1 MNKNSLIVAQ
11 NIGYKINENKLFHN
25 ISFDINHGEALHI
38 KGRNGS
44 GKSTL
49 IRIILGIT
57 EPVKG
62 TLENKST
69 KEICY
74 LGHKNALKT
83 YLTLDDNIH
92 LMQLGNS
99 EMLKSYLDKL
109 ELNKYR
115 DVTVSNLSFG
125 QQKKL
130 ALLRVF
136 LNNSDLIILDEPFV
150 GLDDGALTVLTSFL
164 NNELDKNKSLVFTS
178 HIPCNINSKILEIP
192 KKNKHV

>member
-25 ISFDINHGEALHI
+25 ISFDIKHGEALHI

-83 YLTLDDNIH
+83 YLTLDDNIN
-92 LMQLGNS
+92 LMQLTNCD
-99 EMLKSYLDKL
+99 MLKSYLDKL

-136 LNNSDLIILDEPFV
+136 LNNSDLLILDEPFV
-150 GLDDGALTVLTSFL
+150 GLDDGAHTVLTSFL

-192 KKNKHV
+192 K

>member
-62 TLENKST
+62 TIENKST

-83 YLTLDDNIH
+83 YLTLDDNIS
-92 LMQLGNS
+92 LMQLTNCD
-99 EMLKSYLDKL
+99 MLKSYLDKL

-150 GLDDGALTVLTSFL
+150 GLDDGALSILTSFL
-164 NNELDKNKSLVFTS
+164 NNELNKNKSLVFTS
-178 HIPCNINSKILEIP
+178 HIPCNINSKILEMP
-192 KKNKHV
+192 K

>member
-1 MNKNSLIVAQ
+1 MNKNSLIVAE

-25 ISFDINHGEALHI
+25 ISFDIKQGEALHI

-44 GKSTL
+44 GKSSL

-83 YLTLDDNIH
+83 YLTLDDNIN

-150 GLDDGALTVLTSFL
+150 GLDDGALSILTSFL
-164 NNELDKNKSLVFTS
+164 NNELNKNKSLVFTS
-178 HIPCNINSKILEIP
+178 HIPCNINSKILEMP
-192 KKNKHV
+192 K

>member
-25 ISFDINHGEALHI
+25 ISFDIKHGEALHI

-83 YLTLDDNIH
+83 YLTLDDNIN
-92 LMQLGNS
+92 LMQLTNCD
-99 EMLKSYLDKL
+99 MLKSYLDKL

-150 GLDDGALTVLTSFL
+150 GLDDGAHTVLTSFL
-164 NNELDKNKSLVFTS
+164 NSELDKNKSLVFTS

-192 KKNKHV
+192 K

>member
-25 ISFDINHGEALHI
+25 ISFDIKHGEALHI

-83 YLTLDDNIH
+83 YLTLDDNIN
-92 LMQLGNS
+92 LMQLTNCD
-99 EMLKSYLDKL
+99 MLKSYLDKL

-150 GLDDGALTVLTSFL
+150 GLDDGAHTLLTSFL

-192 KKNKHV
+192 K

>member
-1 MNKNSLIVAQ
+1 MNKNPLIVAQ

-25 ISFDINHGEALHI
+25 ISFDIKHGEALHI

-83 YLTLDDNIH
+83 YLTLEDNIN
-92 LMQLGNS
+92 LMQLTNCD
-99 EMLKSYLDKL
+99 MLKSYLDKL

-150 GLDDGALTVLTSFL
+150 GLDDGAHTVLTSFL

-192 KKNKHV
+192 K

>member
-25 ISFDINHGEALHI
+25 ISFDIKHGEALHI

-62 TLENKST
+62 TIENKST

-83 YLTLDDNIH
+83 YLTLDDNIN
-92 LMQLGNS
+92 LMQLGNCD
-99 EMLKSYLDKL
+99 MLKSYLDKL

-150 GLDDGALTVLTSFL
+150 GLDDSAHTVLTSFL

-178 HIPCNINSKILEIP
+178 HISCNINSKILEIP
-192 KKNKHV
+192 K

>member
-25 ISFDINHGEALHI
+25 ISFDIKHGEALHI

-83 YLTLDDNIH
+83 YLTLDDNIN
-92 LMQLGNS
+92 LMQLTNCD
-99 EMLKSYLDKL
+99 MLKSYLDKL

-150 GLDDGALTVLTSFL
+150 GLDDGAYTVLTSFL

-178 HIPCNINSKILEIP
+178 HIPCNINSKVLEIP
-192 KKNKHV
+192 K

>member
-11 NIGYKINENKLFHN
+11 NISYKINENNLFHN
-25 ISFDINHGEALHI
+25 ISFDIKHGEALHI

-83 YLTLDDNIH
+83 YLTLDDNIN
-92 LMQLGNS
+92 LMQLTNCD
-99 EMLKSYLDKL
+99 MLKSYLDKL

-150 GLDDGALTVLTSFL
+150 GLDDGAHTVLTSFL
-164 NNELDKNKSLVFTS
+164 NNELDQNKSLVFTS
-178 HIPCNINSKILEIP
+178 HIPCNINSKVLEIP
-192 KKNKHV
+192 K

>member
-25 ISFDINHGEALHI
+25 ISFDIKQGEALHV

-74 LGHKNALKT
+74 IGHKNALKT
-83 YLTLDDNIH
+83 YLTLDDNIN
-92 LMQLGNS
+92 LMQLTNCD
-99 EMLKSYLDKL
+99 MLKSYLDKL

-150 GLDDGALTVLTSFL
+150 GLDDGALSILTSFL
-164 NNELDKNKSLVFTS
+164 NNELNKNKSLVFTS
-178 HIPCNINSKILEIP
+178 HIPCNINSKILEMP
-192 KKNKHV
+192 K

>member
-1 MNKNSLIVAQ
+1 MNKNTVIVAQ

-25 ISFDINHGEALHI
+25 ISFDIKHGEALHI

-83 YLTLDDNIH
+83 YLTLDDNIN
-92 LMQLGNS
+92 LMQLTNCD
-99 EMLKSYLDKL
+99 MLKSYLDKL

-150 GLDDGALTVLTSFL
+150 GLDDGAHTVLTSFL

-192 KKNKHV
+192 K